1 MTMLNLFTKLKKYNK
16 GNYRQFSFCYA
27 LSVILVSTLTLF
39 MLSPFVQSRLP
50 IGGDSRKMLYMVYAV
65 AVLGCVLFIIYAT
78 GLFLR
83 FKSREVGIFMA
94 LGTPKR
100 VLAKTLTKEIVLLI
114 LKLGIAGI
122 IIGGVIAFVFGKV
135 YEGFVQSATGD
146 SFSLP
151 LTGFIGSFL
160 FVTITVC
167 IVMGMAVRF
176 LKRANLIEILNE
188 ERRTEPIKKNVDTKY
203 LVWGIILI
211 AVGLLGGLIIPYIV
225 STMLKRSLSGFPYIF
240 YVLVFIGLYRVM
252 VYSIAVHKKGRH
264 PQKYYKNLIS
274 FGMMKFQGISVVR
287 NMLIVTLLIAGSLF
301 AIFFS
306 ATNLI
311 QGLGSAASEANDIS
325 YRYLG
330 DAEKLTQEQ
339 VEKLAEDYQVG
350 IDNYREAEFLR
361 LLGSGVSREN
371 YDKSGKLIEE
381 YRKQDY
387 IKNFISADEFER
399 VTGIAV
405 NVQPGMYQYISRE
418 GNNENYW
425 FLPDD
430 LDLVQNP
437 DSGLQKPLSYAGT
450 VEYSS
455 FFYHYGQDGNAN
467 YILNDEDYAELE
479 KGLSDEMHMTH
490 ILFDLSDTGD
500 TYGFSKDL
508 YARYCNSV
516 SDSMKKMSA
525 YDEYRE
531 ATDSEYS
538 YSEPVEIEPER
549 LGMEIDWKYA
559 PVFVPIQEKSFVQSY
574 ATLLLIFIFVAIVCL
589 VSAGVIGY
597 TRSITVAI
605 KSKSV
610 LMDVKKLGADR
621 TYLNRVL
628 KEQVKKVYV
637 LPTIV
642 AVVLMFVYYTLTLWQ
657 NDGTITLNEYPM
669 IAVNVLTCLAV
680 CIYQY
685 VLYRYSL
692 KKAGKVILSFND
704 WKIANPA
711 EPVNGK

>member
-692 KKAGKVILSFND
+692 KKAGKVIF
-704 WKIANPA
+704 
-711 EPVNGK
+711 EF

>member
-350 IDNYREAEFLR
+350 IDNYREADFLR

-692 KKAGKVILSFND
+692 KKAGKVIF
-704 WKIANPA
+704 
-711 EPVNGK
+711 EF

>member
-146 SFSLP
+146 NFSLP

-574 ATLLLIFIFVAIVCL
+574 ATLLLFFIFVAIVCL

-692 KKAGKVILSFND
+692 KKAGKVIF
-704 WKIANPA
+704 
-711 EPVNGK
+711 EF

>member
-361 LLGSGVSREN
+361 LLGSGVSQEN

-692 KKAGKVILSFND
+692 KKAGKVIF
-704 WKIANPA
+704 
-711 EPVNGK
+711 EF

>member
-100 VLAKTLTKEIVLLI
+100 VFAKTLTKEIVLLI

-146 SFSLP
+146 NFSLP

-339 VEKLAEDYQVG
+339 VEKLEEDYQVG

-692 KKAGKVILSFND
+692 KKAGKVIF
-704 WKIANPA
+704 
-711 EPVNGK
+711 EF

>member
-538 YSEPVEIEPER
+538 YSELVEIEPER

-574 ATLLLIFIFVAIVCL
+574 ATLLLFFIFVAIVCL

-692 KKAGKVILSFND
+692 KKAGKVIF
-704 WKIANPA
+704 
-711 EPVNGK
+711 EF

>member
-151 LTGFIGSFL
+151 FTGFIGSFL

-692 KKAGKVILSFND
+692 KKAGKVIF
-704 WKIANPA
+704 
-711 EPVNGK
+711 EF

>member
-83 FKSREVGIFMA
+83 FKSWEVGIFMA

-151 LTGFIGSFL
+151 FTGFIGSFL

-692 KKAGKVILSFND
+692 KKAGKVIF
-704 WKIANPA
+704 
-711 EPVNGK
+711 EF

>member
-264 PQKYYKNLIS
+264 SQKYYKNLIS

-685 VLYRYSL
+685 ALYRYSL
-692 KKAGKVILSFND
+692 KKAGKVIF
-704 WKIANPA
+704 
-711 EPVNGK
+711 EF

>member
-479 KGLSDEMHMTH
+479 KELSDEMHMTH

-574 ATLLLIFIFVAIVCL
+574 ATLLLFFIFVAIVCL

-692 KKAGKVILSFND
+692 KKAGKVIF
-704 WKIANPA
+704 
-711 EPVNGK
+711 EF

>member
-669 IAVNVLTCLAV
+669 IVVNVLTCLAV

-692 KKAGKVILSFND
+692 KKAGKVIF
-704 WKIANPA
+704 
-711 EPVNGK
+711 EF

>member
-167 IVMGMAVRF
+167 IVMGMAIRF

-467 YILNDEDYAELE
+467 YILNDEDYTELE

-692 KKAGKVILSFND
+692 KKAGKVIF
-704 WKIANPA
+704 
-711 EPVNGK
+711 EF

>member
-50 IGGDSRKMLYMVYAV
+50 IGGDSRKMLCMVYAV

-692 KKAGKVILSFND
+692 KKAGKVIF
-704 WKIANPA
+704 
-711 EPVNGK
+711 EF

>member
-151 LTGFIGSFL
+151 LTGFVGSFL

-574 ATLLLIFIFVAIVCL
+574 ATLLLFFIFVAIVCL

-692 KKAGKVILSFND
+692 KKAGKVIF
-704 WKIANPA
+704 
-711 EPVNGK
+711 EF

>member
-455 FFYHYGQDGNAN
+455 FFTT
-467 YILNDEDYAELE
+467 
-479 KGLSDEMHMTH
+479 M
-490 ILFDLSDTGD
+490 
-500 TYGFSKDL
+500 
-508 YARYCNSV
+508 
-516 SDSMKKMSA
+516 
-525 YDEYRE
+525 
-531 ATDSEYS
+531 
-538 YSEPVEIEPER
+538 
-549 LGMEIDWKYA
+549 
-559 PVFVPIQEKSFVQSY
+559 
-574 ATLLLIFIFVAIVCL
+574 
-589 VSAGVIGY
+589 
-597 TRSITVAI
+597 
-605 KSKSV
+605 
-610 LMDVKKLGADR
+610 DR
-621 TYLNRVL
+621 T
-628 KEQVKKVYV
+628 EMQ
-637 LPTIV
+637 I
-642 AVVLMFVYYTLTLWQ
+642 
-657 NDGTITLNEYPM
+657 I
-669 IAVNVLTCLAV
+669 
-680 CIYQY
+680 
-685 VLYRYSL
+685 S
-692 KKAGKVILSFND
+692 
-704 WKIANPA
+704 
-711 EPVNGK
+711 

>member
-151 LTGFIGSFL
+151 LTGFVGSFL

-252 VYSIAVHKKGRH
+252 VYSIAVHKKGRY

-692 KKAGKVILSFND
+692 KKAGKVIF
-704 WKIANPA
+704 
-711 EPVNGK
+711 EF

>member
-559 PVFVPIQEKSFVQSY
+559 PLFVPIQEKSFVQSY

-692 KKAGKVILSFND
+692 KKAGKVIF
-704 WKIANPA
+704 
-711 EPVNGK
+711 EF

>member
-167 IVMGMAVRF
+167 IVMGMAIRF

-467 YILNDEDYAELE
+467 YILNDEDYTELE

-642 AVVLMFVYYTLTLWQ
+642 AAVLMFVYYTLTLWQ

-692 KKAGKVILSFND
+692 KKAGKVIF
-704 WKIANPA
+704 
-711 EPVNGK
+711 EF

>member
-1 MTMLNLFTKLKKYNK
+1 MTMTMLNLFTKLKKYNK

-479 KGLSDEMHMTH
+479 KELSDEMHMTH

-692 KKAGKVILSFND
+692 KKAGKVIF
-704 WKIANPA
+704 
-711 EPVNGK
+711 EF

>member
-151 LTGFIGSFL
+151 LTGFVGSFL

-669 IAVNVLTCLAV
+669 L
-680 CIYQY
+680 
-685 VLYRYSL
+685 SL
-692 KKAGKVILSFND
+692 IH
-704 WKIANPA
+704 I
-711 EPVNGK
+711 

>member
-549 LGMEIDWKYA
+549 LGMEIDWKCA

-692 KKAGKVILSFND
+692 KKAGKVIF
-704 WKIANPA
+704 
-711 EPVNGK
+711 EF

>member
-100 VLAKTLTKEIVLLI
+100 VFAKTLTKEIVLLI

-467 YILNDEDYAELE
+467 YILNDEDYVELE

-574 ATLLLIFIFVAIVCL
+574 ATLLLFFIFVAIVCL

-692 KKAGKVILSFND
+692 KKAGKVIF
-704 WKIANPA
+704 
-711 EPVNGK
+711 EF

>member
-311 QGLGSAASEANDIS
+311 QGLGSVASEANDIS

-467 YILNDEDYAELE
+467 YILNDEDYTELE

-628 KEQVKKVYV
+628 KEQVTKVYV

-642 AVVLMFVYYTLTLWQ
+642 AAVLMFVYYTLTLWQ

-692 KKAGKVILSFND
+692 KKAGKVIF
-704 WKIANPA
+704 
-711 EPVNGK
+711 EF

>member
-538 YSEPVEIEPER
+538 YSELVEIEPER

-692 KKAGKVILSFND
+692 KKAGKVIF
-704 WKIANPA
+704 
-711 EPVNGK
+711 EF

>member
-1 MTMLNLFTKLKKYNK
+1 M
-16 GNYRQFSFCYA
+16 
-27 LSVILVSTLTLF
+27 
-39 MLSPFVQSRLP
+39 
-50 IGGDSRKMLYMVYAV
+50 
-65 AVLGCVLFIIYAT
+65 
-78 GLFLR
+78 
-83 FKSREVGIFMA
+83 
-94 LGTPKR
+94 
-100 VLAKTLTKEIVLLI
+100 
-114 LKLGIAGI
+114 
-122 IIGGVIAFVFGKV
+122 
-135 YEGFVQSATGD
+135 QSATGD

-479 KGLSDEMHMTH
+479 KELSDEMHMTH

-692 KKAGKVILSFND
+692 KKAGKVIF
-704 WKIANPA
+704 
-711 EPVNGK
+711 EF

>member
-467 YILNDEDYAELE
+467 YILNDEDYVELE

-692 KKAGKVILSFND
+692 KKAGKVIF
-704 WKIANPA
+704 
-711 EPVNGK
+711 EF

>member
-146 SFSLP
+146 NFSLP

-692 KKAGKVILSFND
+692 KKAGKVIF
-704 WKIANPA
+704 
-711 EPVNGK
+711 EF

>member
-1 MTMLNLFTKLKKYNK
+1 MTMTMLNLFTKLKKYNK

-330 DAEKLTQEQ
+330 DAEKLTQKQ

-692 KKAGKVILSFND
+692 KKAGKVIF
-704 WKIANPA
+704 
-711 EPVNGK
+711 EF

>member
-203 LVWGIILI
+203 LAWGIILI

-692 KKAGKVILSFND
+692 KKAGKVIF
-704 WKIANPA
+704 
-711 EPVNGK
+711 EF

>member
-1 MTMLNLFTKLKKYNK
+1 MTMTMLNLFTKLKKYNK

-692 KKAGKVILSFND
+692 KKAGKVIF
-704 WKIANPA
+704 
-711 EPVNGK
+711 EF

>member
-65 AVLGCVLFIIYAT
+65 AVLGCVLFVIYAT

-167 IVMGMAVRF
+167 IVMGMAIRF

-467 YILNDEDYAELE
+467 YILNDEDYTELE

-642 AVVLMFVYYTLTLWQ
+642 AAVLMFVYYTLTLWQ

-692 KKAGKVILSFND
+692 KKAGKVIF
-704 WKIANPA
+704 
-711 EPVNGK
+711 EF

>member
-538 YSEPVEIEPER
+538 YSEPVEIETER

-692 KKAGKVILSFND
+692 KKAGKVIF
-704 WKIANPA
+704 
-711 EPVNGK
+711 EF

>member
-240 YVLVFIGLYRVM
+240 YVLVFIGLYSVM
-252 VYSIAVHKKGRH
+252 VYSISVHKKGRH

-692 KKAGKVILSFND
+692 KKAGKVIF
-704 WKIANPA
+704 
-711 EPVNGK
+711 EF

>member
-467 YILNDEDYAELE
+467 YILNDEDYVELE

-538 YSEPVEIEPER
+538 YSELVEIEPER

-692 KKAGKVILSFND
+692 KKAGKVIF
-704 WKIANPA
+704 
-711 EPVNGK
+711 EF

>member
-628 KEQVKKVYV
+628 KEQVKKVYM

-680 CIYQY
+680 CM
-685 VLYRYSL
+685 
-692 KKAGKVILSFND
+692 
-704 WKIANPA
+704 
-711 EPVNGK
+711 

>member
-339 VEKLAEDYQVG
+339 VEKLAEDYQVE

-479 KGLSDEMHMTH
+479 KELSDEMHMTH

-692 KKAGKVILSFND
+692 KKAGKVIF
-704 WKIANPA
+704 
-711 EPVNGK
+711 EF

>member
-100 VLAKTLTKEIVLLI
+100 VFAKTLTKEIVLLI

-146 SFSLP
+146 NFSLP

-339 VEKLAEDYQVG
+339 VEKLEEDYQVG

-538 YSEPVEIEPER
+538 YSELVEIEPER

-692 KKAGKVILSFND
+692 KKAGKVIF
-704 WKIANPA
+704 
-711 EPVNGK
+711 EF

>member
-490 ILFDLSDTGD
+490 ILFDLSDTGN

-692 KKAGKVILSFND
+692 KKAGKVIF
-704 WKIANPA
+704 
-711 EPVNGK
+711 EF

>member
-151 LTGFIGSFL
+151 LTGFVGSFL

-692 KKAGKVILSFND
+692 KKAGKVIF
-704 WKIANPA
+704 
-711 EPVNGK
+711 EF

>member
-339 VEKLAEDYQVG
+339 VEKLAEDYQVE

-692 KKAGKVILSFND
+692 KKAGKVIF
-704 WKIANPA
+704 
-711 EPVNGK
+711 EF